1 MKHPKA
7 KRDGEIRQLLRATLG
22 SQLKDTSGGLGIGRP
37 DVNPRSRQLRV
48 TTTNWKMVKF
58 GDPPQGVIFRDG
70 SFLTIYEV
78 WSEEGELL
86 YFSYHYQRP
95 DPVRWRF
102 FRYDRELPDPPP
114 VDKPRHH
121 LHVCSELHFAT
132 GPVKLEDVL
141 NVIAELFKRQAGG
154 QEVL

>member
-7 KRDGEIRQLLRATLG
+7 KRDWEIRQTLRAILG
-22 SQLKDTSGGLGIGRP
+22 DQLREVGGGLGIGRP
-37 DVNPRSRQLRV
+37 EFDPHLRQLKIKTKGRDIVRV
-48 TTTNWKMVKF
+48 
-58 GDPPQGVIFRDG
+58 GDPPQGVVFRDG
-70 SFLTIYEV
+70 SFLTIHEI

-95 DPVRWRF
+95 DPSRWRF
-102 FRYDRELPDPPP
+102 FRYDREPPDPPP

-132 GPVKLEDVL
+132 GPVELEDVL
-141 NVIAELFKRQAGG
+141 NVITELFGRQAEG
-154 QEVL
+154 QEAL